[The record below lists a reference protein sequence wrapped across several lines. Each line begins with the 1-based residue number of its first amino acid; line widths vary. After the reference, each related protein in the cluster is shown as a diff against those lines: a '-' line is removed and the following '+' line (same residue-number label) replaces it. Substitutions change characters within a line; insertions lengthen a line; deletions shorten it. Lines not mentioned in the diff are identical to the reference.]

1 LLNLKIVSALVVL
14 ALLGSV
20 ALGVAAYVSW
30 SQSVTWT
37 YEAQEFSFTV
47 DGSDTWNMGVI
58 VAGTNN
64 VVQSKTY
71 TIANVGNVPITVV
84 ASATF
89 TGATYVWDKAE
100 ATIAVDESTTFT
112 LTVTVTGAGSGTV
125 SFAKKV

>member
-1 LLNLKIVSALVVL
+1 MNLKVVSALVVL
-14 ALLGSV
+14 ALMGSI

-37 YEAQEFSFTV
+37 YESQEFSFSV
-47 DGSDTWNMGVI
+47 DGSTSWYMGVI
-58 VAGTNN
+58 VAGDN

-71 TIANVGNVPITVV
+71 TVTNDGNVPITVV

-89 TGATYVWDKAE
+89 TGATYVWDKTE

-112 LTVTVTGAGSGTV
+112 LTVTVTGAGTGTV
-125 SFAKKV
+125 SFNKAV